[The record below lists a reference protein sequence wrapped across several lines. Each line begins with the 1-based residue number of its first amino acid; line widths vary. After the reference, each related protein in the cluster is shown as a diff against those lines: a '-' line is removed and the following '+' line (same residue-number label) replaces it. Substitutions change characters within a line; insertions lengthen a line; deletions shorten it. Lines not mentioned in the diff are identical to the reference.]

1 MTVQLQRFENAR
13 PIGSRADEV
22 SDESPL
28 EIRVEGKPLAVAMR
42 SPGHDRELAA
52 GWLLSEGIVDSPANL
67 AEIVEHPGMVDVM
80 LRDAS
85 AFDAAKHKR
94 AVLSNS
100 SCGLCGVATVAQVM
114 RDFPPL
120 TSTAQVTASTLH
132 GLPAKLADNQPVFL
146 RTGGLHACALFSTA
160 GEFIA
165 IREDVGRHNALD
177 KLLGWALLDG
187 RLPLENHVLMLS
199 GRVSFEMAQ
208 KALAARIAIIAAI
221 GAPTSLAVE
230 LAETCGQTLVAFLK
244 ERSFNCYSGSQRIAH
259 EGKGEP
265 AAGFEPAT

>member
-1 MTVQLQRFENAR
+1 MNVQLHRFENAL

-28 EIRVEGKPLAVAMR
+28 EIRVEGQPLAVAMR
-42 SPGHDRELAA
+42 SRGHDRELAA
-52 GWLLSEGIVDSPANL
+52 GWLLSEGIVHTAADITD
-67 AEIVEHPGMVDVM
+67 IVTQPGELGAMVDVM

-120 TSTAQVTASTLH
+120 ISTAQVTASTLH
-132 GLPAKLADNQPVFL
+132 GLPAKLAENQPVFR
-146 RTGGLHACALFSTA
+146 RTGGLHACALFSSA

-230 LAETCGQTLVAFLK
+230 LAESGGQTLVAFLK
-244 ERSFNCYSGSQRIAH
+244 ERSFNCYSGSQRIA
-259 EGKGEP
+259 GEK
-265 AAGFEPAT
+265 

>member
-28 EIRVEGKPLAVAMR
+28 EIRVEGQPLAVAMR

-52 GWLLSEGIVDSPANL
+52 GWLLSEGIVRTATDISD
-67 AEIVEHPGMVDVM
+67 IVAQPGELGAMVDVM

-132 GLPAKLADNQPVFL
+132 WLPSKLAENQPIFL
-146 RTGGLHACALFSTA
+146 RTGGLHACALFSSA

-187 RLPLENHVLMLS
+187 RLPLGNHVLMLS

-230 LAETCGQTLVAFLK
+230 LADTCGQTLVAFLK
-244 ERSFNCYSGSQRIAH
+244 ERSFNCYSGSQRIAD
-259 EGKGEP
+259 EK
-265 AAGFEPAT
+265 